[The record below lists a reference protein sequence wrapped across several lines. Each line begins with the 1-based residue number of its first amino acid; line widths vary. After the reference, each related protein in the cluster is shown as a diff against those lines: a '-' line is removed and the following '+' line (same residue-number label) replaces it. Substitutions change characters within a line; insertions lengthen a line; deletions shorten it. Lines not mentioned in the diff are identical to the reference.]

1 MKSPYYTK
9 QNLGDMFSTKHV
21 LITLNFNKPS
31 VKCIIVNDDL
41 ESNVQLNQMELFKG
55 VVCFLCDLR

>member
-9 QNLGDMFSTKHV
+9 QNLGDMFSTKQV

-41 ESNVQLNQMELFKG
+41 ESNVQLNQTHF
-55 VVCFLCDLR
+55 DRAI